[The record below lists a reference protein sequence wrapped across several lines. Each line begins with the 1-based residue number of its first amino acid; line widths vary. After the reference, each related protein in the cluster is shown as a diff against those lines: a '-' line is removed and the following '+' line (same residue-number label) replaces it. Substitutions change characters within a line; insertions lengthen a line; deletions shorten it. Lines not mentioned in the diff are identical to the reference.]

1 VVVANVINGV
11 PGLHYIVVGD
21 GLHEGGPLRDIG
33 ITHKLYVIG
42 YLRESIG
49 RSNVDIALTY
59 IS

>member
-11 PGLHYIVVGD
+11 PGLYYIVIGD
-21 GLHEGGPLRDIG
+21 GLHEGSPLSDIG

-42 YLRESIG
+42 YLREFIG
-49 RSNVDIALTY
+49 RSNIDIALTY

>member
-1 VVVANVINGV
+1 MINGV
-11 PGLHYIVVGD
+11 PGLHYIVIGD

-42 YLRESIG
+42 HLRESISRG
-49 RSNVDIALTY
+49 NIDIALTY

>member
-11 PGLHYIVVGD
+11 PGLYYIVIGD
-21 GLHEGGPLRDIG
+21 GLHEGSPLRDIG

-42 YLRESIG
+42 YLREFIG
-49 RSNVDIALTY
+49 RSNIDIALTY